1 MYETKNLQDPDLTT
15 TNPYANNEIEWG
27 VVKVGDKF
35 DVTHIDYQAK
45 IVKGSEENVL
55 QKLFI
60 NTKEEPSIIRWKRN
74 RSNL

>member
-1 MYETKNLQDPDLTT
+1 MPIMK
-15 TNPYANNEIEWG
+15 IEWG

-35 DVTHIDYQAK
+35 DVTYTGLTQAK

-60 NTKEEPSIIRWKRN
+60 NTK
-74 RSNL
+74 